1 MGVFYSE
8 MVPFCTGRKKI
19 EPCPGVPDARR
30 VRGGICPDRM
40 KRPRCRVKRRRG
52 APSVKVQSI
61 PVPADAEAH
70 IHDALDMLNY
80 LRMVRITIFS

>member
-40 KRPRCRVKRRRG
+40 KRSRRRVKRRREHLVGEGTIHPCSGRRGG
-52 APSVKVQSI
+52 AYP
-61 PVPADAEAH
+61 
-70 IHDALDMLNY
+70 
-80 LRMVRITIFS
+80 